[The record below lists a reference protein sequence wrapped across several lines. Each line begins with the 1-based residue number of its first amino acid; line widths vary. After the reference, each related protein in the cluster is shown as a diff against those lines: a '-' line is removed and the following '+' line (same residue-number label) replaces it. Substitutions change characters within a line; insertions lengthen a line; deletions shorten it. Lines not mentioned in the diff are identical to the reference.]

1 MPEFDWERPLADLH
15 ELREL
20 TGGPDGARRLA
31 WSEDWRKA
39 REWLLGKL
47 EPLGVDVERDA
58 AGNLWATRR
67 GESDRVIV
75 VGSHIDAVPHGGWL
89 DGALGVCAALEVIR
103 GTQGETPPATIKL
116 IDWADEE
123 GARFGRSL
131 LGSSA
136 AAGTLEPDAVRGLT
150 DAEGTKLP
158 DALQENG
165 IDLDTMGE
173 AELPENLA
181 AYLELHI
188 EQGPRLEE
196 MGKPAAAV
204 IGCFGVE
211 RHAIKFTGKASH
223 AGSTPMNLRRDAFLA
238 AGRFGLACRE
248 SAIERE
254 GVATIGTVSAAPGIP
269 TIINQECEVTLDQR
283 AFTPEQLRDML
294 ADAQAASER
303 IAEEEGCEV
312 QWRRIW
318 QIDPVPFDEQLVEL
332 AAQAVGEVTGEDD
345 PPRLPSGAL
354 HDCAEV
360 ARVLPAVMVFSSSIG
375 GVSHSPVEDTSEA
388 DLEVAL
394 RAFGRL
400 YELAS
405 AGITSRP

>member
-1 MPEFDWERPLADLH
+1 MPDFDWERPLRDLH

-20 TGGPDGARRLA
+20 TGGPNGSRRLA
-31 WSEDWRKA
+31 WSEDWRGA

-47 EPLGVDVERDA
+47 SETDATVERDV
-58 AGNLWATRR
+58 AGNLWATIG
-67 GESDRVIV
+67 GESEKIVV

-89 DGALGVCAALEVIR
+89 DGCLGVCAALEILR
-103 GTQGETPPATIKL
+103 GHKGETPQVTLKL

-136 AAGTLEPDAVRGLT
+136 AAGTLEPDAVRHLK
-150 DAEGTKLP
+150 DANGTTLP
-158 DALQENG
+158 DALQENDV
-165 IDLDTMGE
+165 DLDTMGE
-173 AELPENLA
+173 AELPDIA

-188 EQGPRLEE
+188 ERGPRLEQ

-211 RHAIKFTGKASH
+211 RHAITFTGKASH

-238 AGRFGLACRE
+238 AGRFGLAARE
-248 SAIERE
+248 SAIDRG
-254 GVATIGTVSAAPGIP
+254 GVATIGTVTAAPGIP

-283 AFTPEQLRDML
+283 AFEPEQLRDML
-294 ADAQAASER
+294 ADAKAASER
-303 IAEEEGCEV
+303 VAEEEGCEV
-312 QWRRIW
+312 SWRRIW
-318 QIDPVPFDEQLVEL
+318 QIDPVPFDDKLVEL
-332 AAQAVGEVTGEDD
+332 AAQAVGEVTGDDD

-360 ARVLPAVMVFSSSIG
+360 ARRAPAVMVFSSSTD
-375 GVSHSPVEDTSEA
+375 GVSHNPCEDTPED
-388 DLEVAL
+388 DLRVAL
-394 RAFGRL
+394 KAYGRL
-400 YELAS
+400 YELT
-405 AGITSRP
+405 AGMISEP